1 MSDRPGTPVFRIE
14 ATATNIFN
22 HPQWAAPNVNV
33 TPTNVSAGRISAIG
47 GTAGAIQQAGM
58 RAIRLG
64 ARMEW

>member
-1 MSDRPGTPVFRIE
+1 MSDYGISNYDAKARGVQKVPEVE
-14 ATATNIFN
+14 ARA
-22 HPQWAAPNVNV
+22 V
-33 TPTNVSAGRISAIG
+33 G